1 MEHAGGSAHTR
12 PDDGD
17 APENVIRITASGKE
31 RHYISYANGLLL
43 EKGARPVQV
52 WEGEKGRLKREEARE
67 SGEGISRERRA
78 GREEE
83 EEDGN

>member
-52 WEGEKGRLKREEARE
+52 WGWNEKGRRGGERERKRER
-67 SGEGISRERRA
+67 G
-78 GREEE
+78 GR
-83 EEDGN
+83 G